1 MPEYQTMR
9 AGAMTP
15 AERDALVL
23 EHMPLLKH
31 VVGRMGVPR
40 GMEREDLAGYGM
52 IGLLQAADSWDPTR
66 GLKFSTYAYPKIRG
80 AVLDELRRRDV
91 LTRNGRETLR
101 AIEGCVQRRLLAG
114 EIAPTPEEIAAE
126 LGMEAEEVEASLAEG
141 RAAHECSLDG
151 DAGDGKEGL
160 AALLSDP
167 RCDDPQGS
175 AEFEEQKRLL
185 VEAIQELPEQ
195 EQSVITLYWAEGL
208 LLKEIAA
215 ILGVTESRVSQIH
228 GAAIYRLNRRFAR
241 TNGGQ
246 A

>member
-1 MPEYQTMR
+1 MR

-52 IGLLQAADSWDPTR
+52 IGLLQAADSWDPAR

-80 AVLDELRRRDV
+80 AVLDELRRRDA
-91 LTRNGRETLR
+91 LTRHGRETLR
-101 AIEGCVQRRLLAG
+101 AIDACVQRRVLAG
-114 EIAPTPEEIAAE
+114 GMAPTPEEIAAE
-126 LGMEAEEVEASLAEG
+126 LELDAEQVEACLAEA

-151 DAGDGKEGL
+151 ESGDGAGGL
-160 AALLSDP
+160 AALVADP

-175 AEFEEQKRLL
+175 AEFEEQKQLL
-185 VEAIQELPEQ
+185 VRAIEELPEQ
-195 EQSVITLYWAEGL
+195 EKSVVTLYWAEGL
-208 LLKEIAA
+208 LLKEIAE

-241 TNGGQ
+241 TNGGK